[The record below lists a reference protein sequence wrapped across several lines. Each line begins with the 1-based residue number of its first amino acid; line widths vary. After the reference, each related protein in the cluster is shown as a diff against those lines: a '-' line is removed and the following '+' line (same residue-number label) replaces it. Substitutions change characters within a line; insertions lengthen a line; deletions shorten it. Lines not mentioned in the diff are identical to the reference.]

1 MMFSYGLKVNGK
13 IFAVVRE
20 EAIRRETSE
29 ATSRRAGDCRQCA
42 SIPVTAGGNIEVVLN
57 WTEELKRTV
66 PN

>member
-29 ATSRRAGDCRQCA
+29 ATSRHAGDCRQCA
-42 SIPVTAGGNIEVVLN
+42 SIPVTADS
-57 WTEELKRTV
+57 
-66 PN
+66 